1 MTLDAWLIS
10 TKTTNARFAAA
21 LGTTGESI
29 RRYRNGER
37 EPDAAAMARIFELTG
52 GDVTPNDW
60 VGVGPR
66 SDAASQRS
74 DTGSTSCPAS

>member
-10 TKTTNARFAAA
+10 TKTANARFAEA
-21 LGTTGESI
+21 LGTSGESV

-37 EPDAAAMARIFELTG
+37 EPDVATMARIFELTG

-66 SDAASQRS
+66 SSEAIESS
-74 DTGSTSCPAS
+74 EVHP